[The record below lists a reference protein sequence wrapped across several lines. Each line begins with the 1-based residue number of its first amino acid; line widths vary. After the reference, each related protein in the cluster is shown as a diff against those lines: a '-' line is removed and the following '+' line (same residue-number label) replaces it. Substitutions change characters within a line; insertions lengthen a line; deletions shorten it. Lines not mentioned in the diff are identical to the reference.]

1 MNDFT
6 LIRKNLT
13 RRRLRAGLLM
23 FSIFIAFLIFGV
35 LGAVRHVFSG
45 ENVKI
50 ADNRLITVNK
60 INFTQSLPVAYVERI
75 RAVPGVHA
83 VSYANWFGGYYQ
95 DPRNQL
101 FTFAVEPESWLATH
115 PEMQVADQARQDW
128 LSRRDGLLVGE
139 AAALKWGWKPGD
151 RVPLSS
157 NIYSQ
162 KSNGSHS
169 WDFIVAGIYTVA
181 DPNVSTNAVL
191 FNHAYFD
198 ESVTFGRDTVGLVV
212 LNTENPAQNDLV
224 IHAIDELFA
233 NSSAE
238 TATDT
243 AKAFNKAFA
252 AQFGDIAL
260 IVTLVVGAA
269 FVTILMIVGNTMVMA
284 IRERTRE
291 IGVMKSLGFP
301 PSRIMVLVLGESL
314 LLSFAGGIP
323 GILAATLSVS
333 LLGRALGDFVQGL
346 TMTPTILGGGVL
358 LMAALGLI
366 TGLLPAWK
374 AVRLDV
380 VTALGRG

>member
-6 LIRKNLT
+6 LIRRNLM
-13 RRRLRAGLLM
+13 RRRLRAGLLV

-45 ENVKI
+45 ENIKI
-50 ADNRLITVNK
+50 ADNRLVTVNK
-60 INFTQSLPVAYVERI
+60 INFTQTLPVAYVDRI
-75 RAVPGVHA
+75 RAVPGVLA

-95 DPRNQL
+95 DPKNQL

-115 PEMQVADQARQDW
+115 PELLLADQARQDW
-128 LSRRDGLLVGE
+128 LGRRDGLLVGE

-169 WDFIVAGIYTVA
+169 WDFIVAGIYRVA

-212 LNTENPAQNDLV
+212 LNTENPAQNDQV
-224 IHAIDELFA
+224 IRAIDAMFA
-233 NSSAE
+233 NSPAE

-269 FVTILMIVGNTMVMA
+269 FVTILMIVGNTMAMA

-301 PSRIMVLVLGESL
+301 PSRIMLLVLGEAL

-323 GILAATLSVS
+323 GLMAATLAVG

-346 TMTPTILGGGVL
+346 TMTPAILGGGAL

-366 TGLLPAWK
+366 TGVLPAWK
-374 AVRLDV
+374 AMRLDI

>member
-13 RRRLRAGLLM
+13 RRRLRAGLLI
-23 FSIFIAFLIFGV
+23 FSIFIAFLIFGM

-45 ENVKI
+45 ENIKI
-50 ADNRLITVNK
+50 ADDRLVTVNK

-75 RAVPGVHA
+75 RAVPGVRA

-95 DPRNQL
+95 DPKNQL

-115 PEMQVADQARQDW
+115 PELQIDDAARKDW
-128 LSRRDGLLVGE
+128 LGRRDGLLVGE
-139 AAALKWGWKPGD
+139 AAALKWGWKIGD

-169 WDFIVAGIYTVA
+169 WDFTIIGLYTVA

-198 ESVTFGRDTVGLVV
+198 ESVSFGRDTIGLVV
-212 LNTENPAQNDLV
+212 LTVDNPAMNEQV
-224 IHAIDELFA
+224 GRAIDAMFA
-233 NSSAE
+233 NSPAE

-252 AQFGDIAL
+252 AQFGDIAM

-269 FVTILMIVGNTMVMA
+269 FITILMIVGNTMVMA

-301 PSRIMVLVLGESL
+301 ARRILLLVLGESL

-323 GILAATLSVS
+323 GIAVATVSVG
-333 LLGRALGDFVQGL
+333 LLGHALGDFVQGL
-346 TMTPTILGGGVL
+346 TMTPGILATAL
-358 LMAALGLI
+358 ALM
-366 TGLLPAWK
+366 TGLGFCTGILPAWK
-374 AVRLDV
+374 AMRLDI
-380 VTALGRG
+380 VTALGRS

>member
-6 LIRKNLT
+6 LIRRNLM
-13 RRRLRAGLLM
+13 RRRLRAGLLV

-45 ENVKI
+45 ENIKI
-50 ADNRLITVNK
+50 ADNRLVTVNK
-60 INFTQSLPVAYVERI
+60 INFTQTLPVAYVDRI
-75 RAVPGVHA
+75 RAVPGVQA

-95 DPRNQL
+95 DPKNQL

-115 PEMQVADQARQDW
+115 PELLLADQARQDW
-128 LSRRDGLLVGE
+128 LGRRDGLLVGE

-169 WDFIVAGIYTVA
+169 WDFIVAGIYRVA

-212 LNTENPAQNDLV
+212 LNTENPAQNDQV
-224 IHAIDELFA
+224 IRAIDAMFA
-233 NSSAE
+233 NSPAE

-269 FVTILMIVGNTMVMA
+269 FVTILMIVGNTMAMA

-301 PSRIMVLVLGESL
+301 PSRIMLLVLGEAL

-323 GILAATLSVS
+323 GLMAATLAVG

-346 TMTPTILGGGVL
+346 TMTPAILGGGAL

-366 TGLLPAWK
+366 TGVLPAWK
-374 AVRLDV
+374 AMRLDI

>member
-6 LIRKNLT
+6 LIRRNLM
-13 RRRLRAGLLM
+13 RRRLRAGLLV

-45 ENVKI
+45 ENIKI
-50 ADNRLITVNK
+50 ADNRLVTVNK
-60 INFTQSLPVAYVERI
+60 INFTQTLPVAYVERI
-75 RAVPGVHA
+75 RAVAGVQA

-95 DPRNQL
+95 DPKNQL

-115 PEMQVADQARQDW
+115 PELLLADQARQVW

-169 WDFIVAGIYTVA
+169 WDFIVAGIYRVA

-212 LNTENPAQNDLV
+212 LNTENPALNDQV
-224 IHAIDELFA
+224 IRAIDAMFA
-233 NSSAE
+233 NSPAE

-269 FVTILMIVGNTMVMA
+269 FVTILMIVGNTMAMA

-301 PSRIMVLVLGESL
+301 PSRIMLLVLGEAL

-323 GILAATLSVS
+323 GLMAATLAVG

-346 TMTPTILGGGVL
+346 TMTPAILGGGAL

-366 TGLLPAWK
+366 TGVLPAWK
-374 AVRLDV
+374 AMRLDI

>member
-6 LIRKNLT
+6 LIGKNLT
-13 RRRLRAGLLM
+13 RRRLRAGLLI

-45 ENVKI
+45 ENIKI
-50 ADNRLITVNK
+50 ADDRLVTVNK
-60 INFTQSLPVAYVERI
+60 INFTQPLPVAYVERI
-75 RAVPGVHA
+75 RAVPGVRA

-95 DPRNQL
+95 EPKNQL

-115 PEMQVADQARQDW
+115 PEMLLDDAARKDW
-128 LSRRDGLLVGE
+128 LARRDGLLVGE
-139 AAALKWGWKPGD
+139 AAARKWGWKIGD

-169 WDFIVAGIYTVA
+169 WEFTIIGQYTVA

-212 LNTENPAQNDLV
+212 LTVDNPATNEQV
-224 IHAIDELFA
+224 GRAIDAMFA
-233 NSSAE
+233 NSAAE

-301 PSRIMVLVLGESL
+301 ARRILLLVLGESL

-323 GILAATLSVS
+323 GIAVATLAVG
-333 LLGRALGDFVQGL
+333 LLGHALGDFVQGL
-346 TMTPTILGGGVL
+346 TMTPAIFGTALA
-358 LMAALGLI
+358 LMAGLGLC
-366 TGLLPAWK
+366 TGIVPAWK
-374 AVRLDV
+374 AMRLDI
-380 VTALGRG
+380 VTALGRS